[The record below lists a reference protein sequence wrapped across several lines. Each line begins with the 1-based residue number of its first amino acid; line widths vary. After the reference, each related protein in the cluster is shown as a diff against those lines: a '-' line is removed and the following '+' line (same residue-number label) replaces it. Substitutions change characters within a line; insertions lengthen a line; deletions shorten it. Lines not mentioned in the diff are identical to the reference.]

1 MFNIK
6 NGEKRLFKR
15 VYFKINNVCNR
26 RQLLLEKIKKY
37 LYVNNVCVVY
47 DVTESDAVFYFSCA
61 FNEFNEVN
69 GLQILKNF
77 IDNVGNKIFVIG
89 CLSSVAKNKILK
101 LGVSEQKILTFDDI
115 NKLDY
120 LLFNNKC
127 ISINNIPEQNYFYKR
142 KNTFSI
148 MVSYGCDSNCSYC
161 GDKKVVGS
169 IRSKSLHDVLKEI
182 NGAVAKGCKNINLIG
197 DDVGAYGVDQG
208 TSIVELL
215 NLIISNFNKDIETL
229 NLFELNLK
237 YVKKYFKDF
246 EKIFDSKKIKNLV
259 VAFQSGSDRILK
271 IMNRDY
277 SKKDILKVLEL
288 LDKYKINYHLH
299 AIVGFPTETDEDFAE
314 TIDILKKFNFSSCS
328 MFRYQ
333 DRNYVS
339 STKIFPKIE
348 KQIVNNRIA
357 KVEKMLET
365 TYYSIHKED
374 KVIFRRR
381 FKLLSKKQC
390 VVVLAMHRSGTSAIT
405 GLLNKMGVYLGEELL
420 EANEGN
426 PKGYFENKKLLFF
439 NDSLLNS
446 LGTCFEDIEFDY
458 RWIIESDDYDKYV
471 NDLCGIIDN
480 EFDGVDLFAIKDP
493 RLCLLFPIYEEA
505 LKRLGLNIKIIRM
518 IRDPLEVAVSLKAVG
533 DFDYNKSLALW
544 INYNLL
550 AEYFIGDKY
559 QKINVVYSNLLYD
572 FDNNFNKISN
582 LLGIQFDKNKKEL
595 SSFLDENLYR
605 SRKKD
610 DVIVEKNLLSLGM
623 EIYEKLIKNSIEKDI
638 VKNYLSQ
645 YRSIINSEKFFL
657 IEKSYYK
664 RKYSQLNQYNSHLIN
679 QNKYLTNENKYI
691 KLKLE
696 NIEKLTYYERISI
709 FGLGKSG
716 KMTYEFISKYFPE
729 KIKYF
734 IDDNVKGEFNGIPIV
749 TTNEFLENHQNEVD
763 VVLFGRYQHLN
774 PKLVSNIKIKYLR
787 LDNII

>member
-1 MFNIK
+1 
-6 NGEKRLFKR
+6 
-15 VYFKINNVCNR
+15 
-26 RQLLLEKIKKY
+26 
-37 LYVNNVCVVY
+37 
-47 DVTESDAVFYFSCA
+47 
-61 FNEFNEVN
+61 
-69 GLQILKNF
+69 
-77 IDNVGNKIFVIG
+77 
-89 CLSSVAKNKILK
+89 
-101 LGVSEQKILTFDDI
+101 
-115 NKLDY
+115 
-120 LLFNNKC
+120 
-127 ISINNIPEQNYFYKR
+127 
-142 KNTFSI
+142 
-148 MVSYGCDSNCSYC
+148 
-161 GDKKVVGS
+161 
-169 IRSKSLHDVLKEI
+169 
-182 NGAVAKGCKNINLIG
+182 
-197 DDVGAYGVDQG
+197 
-208 TSIVELL
+208 
-215 NLIISNFNKDIETL
+215 
-229 NLFELNLK
+229 
-237 YVKKYFKDF
+237 
-246 EKIFDSKKIKNLV
+246 
-259 VAFQSGSDRILK
+259 
-271 IMNRDY
+271 MNRDY

-374 KVIFRRR
+374 KVFRRR

-405 GLLNKMGVYLGEELL
+405 GLLNKMGIYLGEELL

-505 LKRLGLNIKIIRM
+505 LKRLGLNIKIIRV

-550 AEYFIGDKY
+550 AEYFTSDKY
-559 QKINVVYSNLLYD
+559 QKVKLTYNELLYN
-572 FDNNFNKISN
+572 FDNTLNKISN
-582 LLGIQFDKNKKEL
+582 FLGIEFDNNKHEL
-595 SSFLDENLYR
+595 SSFIDEKLYR
-605 SRKKD
+605 SRKKE
-610 DVIVEKNLLSLGM
+610 DVIVEKNLLSLGT
-623 EIYEKLIKNSIEKDI
+623 EIYEKLIKNEIEI
-638 VKNYLSQ
+638 NIIKNYLYK
-645 YRSIINSEKFFL
+645 YRNIINCEKFFFL
-657 IEKSYYK
+657 EKNYYK
-664 RKYSQLNQYNSHLIN
+664 KRYSKLNLYNFNLIN
-679 QNKYLTNENKYI
+679 QNKHLTDQNMHI

-696 NIEKLTYYERISI
+696 NIEKLASYNKISI

-734 IDDNVKGEFNGIPIV
+734 IDDNVKGEYNRIPIV
-749 TTNEFLENHQNEVD
+749 TTDEFLEKYQDKVD
-763 VVLFGRYQHLN
+763 VVVFGKYQHLN
-774 PKLVSNIKIKYLR
+774 PKLIPNLKI
-787 LDNII
+787 DNLKLEHII